1 MVISVRLAK
10 MGGYL
15 EMAMPNGARKSCPRG
30 SDLDLQMSEGV
41 IDPFRLE
48 KILKFIE
55 SNH

>member
-15 EMAMPNGARKSCPRG
+15 EMAMPNGARKSCPRS